1 MHRHTHMYLQVLYN
15 IERYFFEDSQ
25 LVSHLRGRFLSII
38 SFFAGNSWLFSL
50 LNSATD
56 DQSSYLHLIRE
67 LLYSLLMKEDFII
80 ENDFFLLETNPLML
94 TWWVRFGKSPILGFG
109 ILEGL
114 RSFIY

>member
-15 IERYFFEDSQ
+15 IERYCFEDSQ

-38 SFFAGNSWLFSL
+38 SFFAGKSWLFSF

-56 DQSSYLHLIRE
+56 DQSAYLHLIRE

-114 RSFIY
+114 RSLIY